1 VDKVLAATGARQVV
15 LFANSRGGN
24 PIRSLA
30 LQGGAAKIS
39 HAILG
44 GTPNHGVR
52 VDPANGTGN
61 EFNGAGPFLTALNN
75 QGAPGVEITP
85 GPKWMT
91 IRSDRNDKFAQPEG
105 TWIGAPGKPTGVT
118 YGGPELRG
126 ARNVVLAGID
136 HRETAFGPEAFA
148 AAFEFITG
156 RAPATT
162 GFTPEA
168 QVVLDGQVSGMGLN
182 NDPATGSFVNNLPL
196 AGATVEVYATDPAT
210 GERQG
215 GPRWRKTV
223 GADGR
228 WGPFAAEGTAA
239 YEFVVSAPGY
249 STLHIYR
256 QPFPRSSAVVNL
268 RADRL
273 LDADKAAG
281 SVVSFFRPRGYFG
294 LPRDR
299 IVFDGQD
306 PAPGIPQGVAG
317 LAVSKIKLPP
327 ASGPQRPVVASFNGQ
342 RLVGR
347 NWPAADNHLT
357 LIELH

>member
-1 VDKVLAATGARQVV
+1 
-15 LFANSRGGN
+15 
-24 PIRSLA
+24 
-30 LQGGAAKIS
+30 
-39 HAILG
+39 
-44 GTPNHGVR
+44 
-52 VDPANGTGN
+52 
-61 EFNGAGPFLTALNN
+61 
-75 QGAPGVEITP
+75 
-85 GPKWMT
+85 
-91 IRSDRNDKFAQPEG
+91 
-105 TWIGAPGKPTGVT
+105 
-118 YGGPELRG
+118 
-126 ARNVVLAGID
+126 
-136 HRETAFGPEAFA
+136 
-148 AAFEFITG
+148 
-156 RAPATT
+156 
-162 GFTPEA
+162 
-168 QVVLDGQVSGMGLN
+168 
-182 NDPATGSFVNNLPL
+182 
-196 AGATVEVYATDPAT
+196 
-210 GERQG
+210 
-215 GPRWRKTV
+215 V